1 MPISG
6 DLKSWDFFRTSTPPP
21 PDRICQCDPPRKI
34 FSDSDSLSPPPRPPP
49 INFEGKTWIYLSGT
63 SNKKFF
69 FFFCLQRTKCITQE
83 NEARNR
89 NTSIRSQMI
98 LKFWNK
104 RRLNCNFC
112 GQLIQT
118 SFYPRVL
125 VTRAGERETPGQF
138 WRVGI
143 YVNYPGETGDYIPLF
158 YCAYITLPFVVSS
171 HHNI

>member
-6 DLKSWDFFRTSTPPP
+6 DLKSWDFFRTRTPPP
-21 PDRICQCDPPRKI
+21 PTGFANATHPEKFFLIRTLYP
-34 FSDSDSLSPPPRPPP
+34 LPPRPPP

-63 SNKKFF
+63 SNKKFI

-104 RRLNCNFC
+104 RRLNCSFLWATDPNFLLSESFGHPC
-112 GQLIQT
+112 G
-118 SFYPRVL
+118 
-125 VTRAGERETPGQF
+125 RAGDSRTILESWHICKLPWWNRWLHTI
-138 WRVGI
+138 VLLCI
-143 YVNYPGETGDYIPLF
+143 YN
-158 YCAYITLPFVVSS
+158 SS
-171 HHNI
+171 IRCL